1 MILLNHMKV
10 QATARFIRVSP
21 RKMNI
26 VAGLIRNKG
35 VEAAKDE
42 LELRKERAARLLL
55 EIVESASANAYE
67 NHSLDVRALTVAS
80 VTVGQGPRLKRFTPK
95 AFGRATAVHKPTSH
109 ITVVVEG
116 EKTVVKKAKTLKK
129 STAETNKKSDEAKS
143 GDPHTSGADHAE
155 VSERKGPD
163 QKGFLRRVFQR
174 KSGM

>member
-1 MILLNHMKV
+1 MKV
-10 QATARFIRVSP
+10 QAIARFIRVSP

-35 VEAAKDE
+35 VEFAKDE

-55 EIVESASANAYE
+55 EVLESAAANAYE
-67 NHSLDVRALTVAS
+67 NHSLDITALTVSA
-80 VTVGQGPRLKRFTPK
+80 VTVGQGPRLKRFTPR

-109 ITVVVEG
+109 ITVTVEG

-129 STAETNKKSDEAKS
+129 SVPAAEKKSDEPKV
-143 GDPHTSGADHAE
+143 GDARSTNPDRPETA
-155 VSERKGPD
+155 ERKGPD